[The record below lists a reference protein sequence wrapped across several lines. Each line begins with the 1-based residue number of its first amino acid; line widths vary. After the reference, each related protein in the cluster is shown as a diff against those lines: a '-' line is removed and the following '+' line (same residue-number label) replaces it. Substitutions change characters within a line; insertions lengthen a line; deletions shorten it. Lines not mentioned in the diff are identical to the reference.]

1 VLEKTAEQWN
11 ALADTL
17 KSCRQPE
24 VGERRGVVAVDE
36 IVRGTRMV
44 RLLSE
49 DRKVPKDQWWPVRR
63 SADLTKRSNTK
74 VPKSANT
81 RWPAT
86 SAKCLI
92 VRMAFSTELWRIMAA
107 RQALECEEDHSNSVI
122 KITNCRRAC
131 LPVRLS
137 CIRRKAPSRLML
149 HNGGG
154 RKCRS
159 RSLSHSSR
167 SRLCCLSD

>member
-107 RQALECEEDHSNSVI
+107 RQALECEEDHSDSVI
-122 KITNCRRAC
+122 KITNGATVLTRRA
-131 LPVRLS
+131 S
-137 CIRRKAPSRLML
+137 
-149 HNGGG
+149 
-154 RKCRS
+154 
-159 RSLSHSSR
+159 
-167 SRLCCLSD
+167 